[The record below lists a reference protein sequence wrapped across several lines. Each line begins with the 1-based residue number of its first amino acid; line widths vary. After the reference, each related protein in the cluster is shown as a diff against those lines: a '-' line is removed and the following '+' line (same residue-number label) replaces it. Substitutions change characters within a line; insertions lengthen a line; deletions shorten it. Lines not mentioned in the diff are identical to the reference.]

1 MLHTIAIGNLKRLG
15 ILRLEIARCGLL
27 WYDDVRLRAIR
38 EAKMSDRIVLKSY
51 AIQNVES
58 GRYLK
63 RRIRNRVG
71 QPRNRFTT
79 TARPE
84 SAMSHAGIEYA
95 SRVMGLLA
103 GQWQLVKV

>member
-1 MLHTIAIGNLKRLG
+1 
-15 ILRLEIARCGLL
+15 
-27 WYDDVRLRAIR
+27 
-38 EAKMSDRIVLKSY
+38 MSDRIVLKSY

-79 TARPE
+79 TAHLE
-84 SAMSHAGIEYA
+84 SAASHAGIEYA
-95 SRVMGLLA
+95 NQVVSLLA
-103 GQWQLVKV
+103 GQWQLVEV